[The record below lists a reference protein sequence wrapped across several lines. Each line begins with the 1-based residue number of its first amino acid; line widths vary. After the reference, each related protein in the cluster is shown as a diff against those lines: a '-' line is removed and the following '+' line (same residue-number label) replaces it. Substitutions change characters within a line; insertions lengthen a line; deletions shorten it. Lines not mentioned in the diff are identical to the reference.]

1 MPNETNTAVKE
12 RQENALPQSRTD
24 SGSART
30 RETVAVLQ
38 CRLVS
43 LQWRLG
49 NILGR
54 ANDKLWS
61 VLMDIAWVADF
72 GELLYLLGFW
82 TEYNARQIGRGL
94 LVLARLAVKE
104 IISLYHHRIEP
115 ILRLIWDFI
124 YDLLLPIA
132 QMVVAVRKLHQVRVA
147 RQRGE
152 GISLRKVLTPAYVW
166 DGIKNYAIVVAR
178 GLSCL
183 LPFAALAVFVFTV
196 HTVQSYRYVL
206 AVQVDNRTVGYVESE
221 QVFDDAKKDVEAR
234 VQQAI
239 TTMRAISGEDVS
251 KEWNVVPTF
260 VLRVF
265 SGKTMSKS
273 NMADAILRASSDQIV
288 EATALYVDSALRAVT
303 TEGDALRAY
312 LATIKEPYLD
322 PEDDTMRV
330 EFVRDVQLVDGVY
343 FTESIVDYGK
353 IVELLSGK
361 EQEEK
366 LYIVERGDT
375 PWQIAAKNDLTLNE
389 LYEMNPE
396 MTQKGYNMYVGDELV
411 VAAESD
417 FLQVKQVVTRT
428 WQEAIPYDTITTNSD
443 EYDWGVTKTITDGV
457 DGLREITAD
466 ITYINGVKSTTEYLR
481 NEVLLEPVSK
491 EVIKGTKLKSGM
503 VAQYGTGN
511 FMWPVPNYKYVS
523 RWMSSGHTGADICA
537 PYGVPILA
545 CDAGV
550 VITSGWHYSYGNHVV
565 IDHGNG
571 YRTLYAHMAYSPSVA
586 VGQGVGQG
594 QIIGYVGS
602 TGNSTGNHCHL
613 EMYYN
618 GVRFSARNIFGGM

>member
-1 MPNETNTAVKE
+1 MPNESNTAVKE
-12 RQENALPQSRTD
+12 RQENALPQKKAAD
-24 SGSART
+24 SGRMRDS
-30 RETVAVLQ
+30 VAALQ
-38 CRLVS
+38 CRAVS
-43 LQWRLG
+43 LQWKLGKILG
-49 NILGR
+49 N
-54 ANDKLWS
+54 ANEKLWS
-61 VLMDIAWVADF
+61 ILMNIAWIADL

-82 TEYNARQIGRGL
+82 TEYSIRQMGRGL

-104 IISLYHHRIEP
+104 IVSLYHHRVEP
-115 ILRLIWDFI
+115 ILRLIGDFI

-132 QMVVAVRKLHQVRVA
+132 QMVVAVRKLHQARVA
-147 RQRGE
+147 RRE
-152 GISLRKVLTPAYVW
+152 GNGVSLRKTLTPAYVW

-206 AVQVDNRTVGYVESE
+206 AVQVDNHTVGYVESE

-239 TTMRAISGEDVS
+239 TTMRAISGENVE

-273 NMADAILRASSDQIV
+273 AMADAILRSSSDQIV

-312 LATIKEPYLD
+312 LASVKEPYLD

-353 IVELLSGK
+353 IVEMLSGK

-366 LYIVERGDT
+366 IYVVERGDT

-389 LYEMNPE
+389 LYELNPE

-417 FLQVKQVVTRT
+417 FLQVKQVITRT
-428 WQEAIPYDTITTNSD
+428 WQEAIPFDTITTNSD

-466 ITYINGVKSTTEYLR
+466 ITYINGIKTTTEYLQ
-481 NEVLLEPVSK
+481 NDVLVEPISK
-491 EVIKGTKLKSGM
+491 EIIKGTKLKSGM

-537 PYGVPILA
+537 SYGVPILA
-545 CDAGV
+545 CDSGV
-550 VITSGWHYSYGNHVV
+550 VVTSGWHYSYGNHVV

-571 YRTLYAHMAYSPSVA
+571 YRTLYAHMAYSPSVS
-586 VGQGVGQG
+586 VGQGVSQG